1 LSLQKMKGEDIE
13 VSSVSVCVHKLSY
26 AMVVEDKLK
35 RIIRQTSFYLN
46 PGDMCAVMG
55 PSGAG
60 KR

>member
-1 LSLQKMKGEDIE
+1 MKGEGIE